1 MLEPMPGDLFQPGD
15 LLNNTYRI
23 EGLLGRGGT
32 SDVYKARSE
41 ISGNLVALK
50 VLKREHAANEDFH
63 VLLAREEN
71 IREIRHAAVVRYSE
85 NHRTPDGHIYLL
97 MDYVDGPALDKKLR
111 QGPMEMQDLLLICR
125 RVAQGLEAAHARNI
139 VHRDLSPDNIIL
151 RDGNPAEAVII
162 DFGIAKDTNPG
173 AQTIVGNE
181 FAGKYSYAAPEQL
194 SGQTDARSDI
204 YSLGALILANFR
216 GAAPR
221 LGNNPMEVVENK
233 QKPLD
238 TDGVPEPLKT
248 LIERMCA
255 PNPDDRFQ
263 SATDVV
269 HFIDNPEAAAPAE
282 VIEDATII
290 VPKVATPSAPP
301 KPDPEPHSTS
311 RLPLVAGVMALVL
324 GGGAA
329 AYFSGAFDGITG
341 PQLPVA
347 APFSL
352 VVEKVDGAISAHGF
366 VPNEHSLA
374 VLSEQSTTA
383 DLTIARGNIADS
395 WTVDIETV
403 LAVVSPL
410 PEWKL
415 SLAGNS
421 GTLTA
426 STTDATQAALLEQA
440 FGGTLP
446 GALDGPINVTFELP
460 VLSEQTVTDI
470 LQQFADCGPLAVNA
484 PQSPT
489 GYAPAEPLQVQ
500 GPVAEIATRVTLFD
514 TLRAQTG
521 DRRVVLD
528 VDVLNPSLCVV
539 EQHIPRAPTGAVE
552 VAYSVGGE
560 GTPNPSGRFY
570 VGENP
575 VIDVVLP
582 ADMTDGY
589 LTVSILDVSG
599 NVFHLLPNIN
609 RPDNAVADLRGDKT
623 GAVPVRVAYDLA
635 EAAENGGIA
644 FKVDDSSL
652 GKSKILVLHSN
663 TPLFEGLRP
672 TTESATGFAEAL
684 QESADA
690 DTGRITSLDSR
701 MLITAQP

>member
-1 MLEPMPGDLFQPGD
+1 MLESMPGDLFQPGD

-41 ISGNLVALK
+41 ISGNLVAVK

-63 VLLAREEN
+63 VLMAREEN

-97 MDYVDGPALDKKLR
+97 MDFVDGPALDKKLR
-111 QGPMEMQDLLLICR
+111 QGPMEMEDLMIICR
-125 RVAQGLEAAHARNI
+125 RVAQGLEAAHLRNI

-216 GAAPR
+216 GAAPK

-233 QKPLD
+233 QSPLD
-238 TDGVPEPLKT
+238 TDAVPEPLKT

-263 SATDVV
+263 SAAEVV
-269 HFIDNPEAAAPAE
+269 QFIDNPTADPEPDLLE
-282 VIEDATII
+282 EATII
-290 VPKVATPSAPP
+290 VPQSATKTTP
-301 KPDPEPHSTS
+301 KPDTEPQPKS
-311 RLPLVAGVMALVL
+311 RAPLVAIIAVAVF

-329 AYFSGAFDGITG
+329 AFFSGALDGVLG
-341 PQLPVA
+341 PKLPDA
-347 APFSL
+347 DPFAL
-352 VVEKVDGAISAHGF
+352 VVEKIDGTISASGF
-366 VPNEHSLA
+366 VPDNRILTT
-374 VLSEQSTTA
+374 LSEQSGQA
-383 DLTIARGNIADS
+383 DLTIANGDIADS
-395 WTVDIETV
+395 WSVDLETV
-403 LAVVSPL
+403 LAAVSPF
-410 PEWKL
+410 PAWKL
-415 SLAGNS
+415 SLSGNS

-426 STTDATQAALLEQA
+426 STTDATQAAMLEQA
-440 FGGTLP
+440 FGGRLP
-446 GALDGPINVTFELP
+446 GALDGPVEVAFELP
-460 VLSEQTVTDI
+460 VLPAQAVSDI
-470 LQQFADCGPLAVNA
+470 LKDHADCGPLTVNA
-484 PQSPT
+484 PLSTAGYSPD
-489 GYAPAEPLQVQ
+489 ESLQIK
-500 GPVAEIATRVTLFD
+500 GPVADTATRVTLFD
-514 TLRAQTG
+514 ALRAQAD
-521 DRRVVLD
+521 DRQIILD
-528 VDVLNPSLCVV
+528 VEVLNAALCVV
-539 EQHIPRAPTGAVE
+539 EQHLPKAPVGPVDVTF
-552 VAYSVGGE
+552 SVGGE

-582 ADMTDGY
+582 SNLTDGF

-609 RPDNAVADLRGDKT
+609 RPENAVENLRDGRS
-623 GAVPVRVAYDLA
+623 GEVPVRVAFDLQ
-635 EAAENGGIA
+635 EAAANGGIA
-644 FKVDDSSL
+644 FQVDDSSL

-663 TPLFEGLRP
+663 APLFEGLRP

-684 QESADA
+684 KESSDA
-690 DTGRITSLDSR
+690 DVGRITSLNTQ
-701 MLITAQP
+701 MLVTANP